1 MDGILVIDKPAGMTS
16 HDVVDR
22 VRLIAGQR
30 RVGHAGT
37 LDPEATGILVI
48 LLGKATQLFEDM
60 KKTQKEYIA
69 GIKLGITTTTQD
81 AWGEKLTE
89 NTELEIEESA
99 VRIAMERF
107 QGKITQI
114 PPMVSAIKHKGKP
127 LYKLARAGQVIERQP
142 REVDIFELSLLSFDH
157 EKQEASIKVIC
168 SSGTYVRTL
177 CADIGDVLGIGAHM
191 CSLRRTRIGGFSLN
205 TAVTLEEL
213 GDGITM
219 EKRVVTG
226 LAK

>member
-16 HDVVDR
+16 HDVVNHIR
-22 VRLIAGQR
+22 QIVGQR

-37 LDPEATGILVI
+37 LDPEATGVLII

-89 NTELEIEESA
+89 NTGVKVEEA
-99 VRIAMERF
+99 AIIAAMERF
-107 QGKITQI
+107 RGRITQI
-114 PPMVSAIKHKGKP
+114 PPMFSAIKYKGRP
-127 LYKLARAGQVIERQP
+127 LYKIARAGQVVERQS
-142 REVDIFELSLLSFDH
+142 REVDIFELSLLSFDC
-157 EKQEASIKVIC
+157 EKQEAIIKIIC
-168 SSGTYVRTL
+168 SSGTYVGTL

-191 CSLRRTRIGGFSLN
+191 CSLRRMRVGKFSIDN
-205 TAVTLEEL
+205 AATLEEL
-213 GDGITM
+213 
-219 EKRVVTG
+219 EKGMLLEKVVSSQP
-226 LAK
+226 